1 MGYQVSTYEELNK
14 KINEIFNNSKTI
26 SKIEEDKSLPSQI
39 TKKIFIDD
47 KLSVER
53 IIDIWEK
60 TSGSNFSS
68 VSNIKKYRLL
78 LNYDRVK
85 KKFKNLIK
93 KILTIKTVSKITSKA
108 KFEALNKQD
117 IYERVKKFQKILNIN
132 EKLECEVLSDK
143 TILIKI
149 SKKY

>member
-1 MGYQVSTYEELNK
+1 MINCLWKELS
-14 KINEIFNNSKTI
+14 IF
-26 SKIEEDKSLPSQI
+26 E
-39 TKKIFIDD
+39 
-47 KLSVER
+47 
-53 IIDIWEK
+53 EK

-143 TILIKI
+143 TILIKR